1 MAQNNAPLL
10 QHKCLLYCLHECQ
23 MLRVGQNRIYTP
35 YTTVYLVISLPKL
48 PYIHRT
54 YMVLANPTNAVFK
67 EQCCCIP
74 THPRTY
80 PRTYLSWHKPKGTC
94 LSSQMPMFVH
104 SNAHVVDWTARVS
117 HSDAHVCP
125 LSRSCVSAQM
135 HTSSTQIPMLV
146 HSDHGGQ
153 KLHAYHPRAKDTRP
167 HTGDLGNLQVSWLWY
182 LGLAK
187 AIHIHTYVYTVFSTG
202 NLPYLRSYVHIR
214 FWPTLMIMDE
224 RMCAWCRSALQA
236 ISLFNLH
243 GYWIWVATQLKGTK
257 GTSHSY
263 TQLQNERK

>member
-1 MAQNNAPLL
+1 M
-10 QHKCLLYCLHECQ
+10 H
-23 MLRVGQNRIYTP
+23 T
-35 YTTVYLVISLPKL
+35 
-48 PYIHRT
+48 
-54 YMVLANPTNAVFK
+54 
-67 EQCCCIP
+67 
-74 THPRTY
+74 
-80 PRTYLSWHKPKGTC
+80 

-104 SNAHVVDWTARVS
+104 SDAHVVDWKARVSHSDAHVCPLLRSCVSAQMHTLSTQMHMLVHSDAHVVDWTARVS

-125 LSRSCVSAQM
+125 LLRSCVSAQM